1 MSGKVPWV
9 KMTATIGGC
18 EFHPVCHTQG
28 LSSETTQIHH
38 LSSLPP
44 SPPFF
49 RTRRFR
55 SRRGSDERFVDLV
68 GTHYFRNYVRFY
80 VCGKKEGLKLTNPTY
95 ISISQP

>member
-38 LSSLPP
+38 LSSSL
-44 SPPFF
+44 PPFF
-49 RTRRFR
+49 FAHAGLGLGVALMRGSLTLLALIT
-55 SRRGSDERFVDLV
+55 SAITCGSVCVEKRRG
-68 GTHYFRNYVRFY
+68 
-80 VCGKKEGLKLTNPTY
+80 
-95 ISISQP
+95 